1 MKNIL
6 FAAYVLAMC
15 ANAEAAVIIGNSVT
29 GPYQVGT
36 NSGTKAVGF
45 LTGSNG
51 LLLDDIQVALGGHDS
66 AGGTLTFTLNSDA
79 SGLPGSFIATIGT
92 SPTIAGFA
100 PTAAFTITPASP
112 LPLAANTTYWI
123 EVAFPASGAPPA
135 WDRTDPANA
144 PSSGLATFIGY
155 QINSGAGFTPST
167 TFNAIIVEGR
177 SIAAAVP
184 EPETYAMLLAGLGL
198 LGFAARRRKQAGF
211 AGV

>member
-1 MKNIL
+1 
-6 FAAYVLAMC
+6 
-15 ANAEAAVIIGNSVT
+15 
-29 GPYQVGT
+29 
-36 NSGTKAVGF
+36 
-45 LTGSNG
+45 
-51 LLLDDIQVALGGHDS
+51 
-66 AGGTLTFTLNSDA
+66 
-79 SGLPGSFIATIGT
+79 LPGSFIATIGT

-198 LGFAARRRKQAGF
+198 LGFAARRRKQAAF

>member
-123 EVAFPASGAPPA
+123 EVAFPAGAPPA
-135 WDRTDPANA
+135 WDRTNPQIA

-155 QINSGAGFTPST
+155 AIDSGGGFAPST

-177 SIAAAVP
+177 AIAAAVP
-184 EPETYAMLLAGLGL
+184 EPETYAMMLAGLGL
-198 LGFAARRRKQAGF
+198 LGFMARRQKLA
-211 AGV
+211 A